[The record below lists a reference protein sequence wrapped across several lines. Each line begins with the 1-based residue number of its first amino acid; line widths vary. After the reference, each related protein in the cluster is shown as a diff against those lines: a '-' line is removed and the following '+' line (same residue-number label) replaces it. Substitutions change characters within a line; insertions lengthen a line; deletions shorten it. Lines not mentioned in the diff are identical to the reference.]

1 MTTGFVWHELYMWHN
16 TWNWAQV
23 FPPSLTVQPG
33 EHAENPETKRRL
45 RNLIEVSGL
54 LEHLQPIK
62 PRYATEEELARF
74 HTREHIARIKA
85 LSAEN
90 GGDASMFTP
99 FGRGSF
105 EIAQLA
111 SGGAMTAFDAVIEGR
126 ATNAYALVRPPG
138 HHATAD
144 VGMGFCLF
152 GNAVI
157 AIMRAQAVHKLGRI
171 ATVDWDVH
179 HGNGTQSAFYDRSDV
194 LTISLHQDNLF
205 PAASGGL
212 AENGSGKGAGF
223 NLNFPLPP
231 GSGDGAYL
239 AAFEQVVI
247 PALRRFKPELIVVPS
262 GFDGSGVDPLGR
274 MMVTSEGY
282 RAMTRMLMRA
292 AADLC
297 HGRLVM
303 THEGGYS
310 QMYVPYCGLAVL
322 EEMSGIKTHVADPW
336 APLMA
341 NWGGQALQPHQQAVI
356 SAAAELLDRI
366 T

>member
-1 MTTGFVWHELYMWHN
+1 MATGFVWHELYMWHN

-54 LEHLQPIK
+54 IDHLTPIK

-90 GGDASMFTP
+90 GGDASYLTP
-99 FGRGSF
+99 FGKGSF

-111 SGGAMTAFDAVIEGR
+111 AGGVMAAFDAVIEGR
-126 ATNAYALVRPPG
+126 VANAYALVRPPG

-152 GNAVI
+152 GNAVV
-157 AIMRAQAVHKLGRI
+157 AILRAQIVHKVGRI
-171 ATVDWDVH
+171 ATIDWDVH
-179 HGNGTQSAFYDRSDV
+179 HGNGTQSAFYDRNDV

-205 PAASGGL
+205 PADSGAL
-212 AENGSGKGAGF
+212 AEIGTGKGEGF
-223 NLNFPLPP
+223 NLNIPLPP
-231 GSGDGAYL
+231 GCGDGAYA

-247 PALRRFKPELIVVPS
+247 PALHKFKPELIVVPS

-274 MMVTSEGY
+274 MMITSEGY

-297 HGRLVM
+297 GGRIVM

-322 EEMSGIKTHVADPW
+322 EEMSGVKTHVADPW

-356 SAAAELLDRI
+356 SAAAELVKKI